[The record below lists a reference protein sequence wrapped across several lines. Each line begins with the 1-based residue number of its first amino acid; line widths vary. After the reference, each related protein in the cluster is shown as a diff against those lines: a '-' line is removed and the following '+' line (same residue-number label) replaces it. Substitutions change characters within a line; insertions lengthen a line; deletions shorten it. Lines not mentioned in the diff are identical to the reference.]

1 MFWNWE
7 GLREIFGK
15 APAWNLRLL
24 PFWMLMLYLLAGL
37 GAAELVRLLSTGRHV
52 GDPRRPRR
60 RSSSLPRT
68 APTDVPV
75 AGSTSPCPA
84 AVPA

>member
-24 PFWMLMLYLLAGL
+24 PFWMMMLYLLAGL
-37 GAAELVRLLSTGRHV
+37 GAAELVRLISTGV
-52 GDPRRPRR
+52 
-60 RSSSLPRT
+60 T
-68 APTDVPV
+68 W
-75 AGSTSPCPA
+75 
-84 AVPA
+84 